1 MPDTNDND
9 VKPAADASSATAK
22 SDEKALNAIVDSVM
36 ATQGGGK
43 DSSTQPE
50 AAAPE
55 DAKPAGDAPNESET
69 GEMTEEEV
77 KEEKEVTAKPEEA
90 EPDDN
95 EQADDKEPDDN
106 EKKDDGDEDITAKHE
121 KAVPYERFVEV
132 NEKLKSSE
140 PLAQAQRE
148 LVQHLQASRIDSNQF
163 SEGLQVMALVNSD
176 PEKALATFEGY
187 VDRLRVQL
195 GKGLPADLQKEV
207 TEGLLSEA
215 RAKELAQ
222 SRLKAQTYEST
233 NRYSQLAQ
241 QNAEQQQIVDSM
253 SVWMSSKQ
261 KLNPSFVPKAKPT
274 DSDGPFEDF
283 LKNNTWLFTQRRPAN
298 GQRFTPYE
306 MTGIAEEAY
315 TETLKMAQRYTP
327 KPKVHKVLSSASAS
341 QRSHASADPK
351 SEKDVVEQIAAKYKL
366 S

>member
-9 VKPAADASSATAK
+9 VKPTADASSATAK

-36 ATQGGGK
+36 TTQGGGK
-43 DSSTQPE
+43 DSSTKPE
-50 AAAPE
+50 DTAPQ
-55 DAKPAGDAPNESET
+55 DAKPAGDAPKESET

-77 KEEKEVTAKPEEA
+77 KEEKEEVAKPEEG
-90 EPDDN
+90 EGDEN
-95 EQADDKEPDDN
+95 EQADEKEPDDD
-106 EKKDDGDEDITAKHE
+106 EKADKPEDTAKHE

-148 LVQHLQASRIDSNQF
+148 LVQHLRASQIDSNQF

-207 TEGLLSEA
+207 TEGLLSEN

-233 NRYSQLAQ
+233 NRYSQMAQ

-327 KPKVHKVLSSASAS
+327 KPKAHKVLSSTSAS